1 MLVSVQQSQ
10 LVDQD
15 GSEREPSGGDQ
26 PLSGHL
32 CVTVEDA
39 LELPAL
45 KFSIALERSS
55 WKMRLTSTP
64 ASVCG

>member
-26 PLSGHL
+26 PLGGHL

-39 LELPAL
+39 LELPVEVL
-45 KFSIALERSS
+45 
-55 WKMRLTSTP
+55 
-64 ASVCG
+64 